1 MLLRFTSSSSSIA
14 RQPLLP
20 WTNED
25 AAFTSARFFGVF
37 DGVSQAPSS
46 RAFSRC
52 VADSTRAQLL
62 EAERDGYGDEPWP
75 GQAQSVLRRAASAA
89 SKIDGAAT
97 ACLLRLDAER
107 QRCAIYNL
115 GDSGFLLLS
124 PVNSRSGGGITFRV
138 SARSSP
144 RIHREG
150 SPYQLAGGT
159 SLYSDSP
166 SSGAAAAHALQPG
179 CIALLHTDGL
189 LDNLGLEEVEAC
201 CARTARKGGGAA
213 IAKALAEEA
222 KRAGKRADDITVVAI
237 TVD

>member
-1 MLLRFTSSSSSIA
+1 M
-14 RQPLLP
+14 
-20 WTNED
+20 
-25 AAFTSARFFGVF
+25 
-37 DGVSQAPSS
+37 
-46 RAFSRC
+46 
-52 VADSTRAQLL
+52 
-62 EAERDGYGDEPWP
+62 
-75 GQAQSVLRRAASAA
+75 
-89 SKIDGAAT
+89 
-97 ACLLRLDAER
+97 
-107 QRCAIYNL
+107 
-115 GDSGFLLLS
+115 
-124 PVNSRSGGGITFRV
+124 TFRI

-144 RIHREG
+144 RIHKEG

-201 CARTARKGGGAA
+201 CARSRKGGGAA
-213 IAKALAEEA
+213 IAKTLAEEA